1 MKVLLLIAHGSRKQ
15 SANDE
20 IKRLAQRVQEL
31 SSEDYAAVV
40 ASFLECAEPDI
51 HQGVDR
57 CVELGATEIV
67 AVPYFLAAG
76 KHVASDIPG
85 ELASASA
92 GHPQISIEMSQYVG
106 ENEAMPDLVLRCSK
120 RVDQIS

>member
-20 IKRLAQRVQEL
+20 IIKLAVRVQALCGNE
-31 SSEDYAAVV
+31 YAEVV
-40 ASFLECAEPDI
+40 AAFLECAEPSI
-51 HQGVDR
+51 QQGVDR
-57 CVELGATEIV
+57 CVGLGATEVV

-85 ELASASA
+85 ELANAGAS
-92 GHPQISIEMSQYVG
+92 HPQLSIEMSQYVG
-106 ENEAMPDLVLRCSK
+106 DNEAMPELVLRCSK
-120 RVDQIS
+120 QAGKAI

>member
-20 IKRLAQRVQEL
+20 INQLAGRVQALCGKE
-31 SSEDYAAVV
+31 YAAGV
-40 ASFLECAEPDI
+40 AAFLECAEPSI
-51 HQGVDR
+51 QQGVDR
-57 CVELGATEIV
+57 CIELGATEVV

-85 ELASASA
+85 ELTNASTN
-92 GHPQISIEMSQYVG
+92 HPQLSIEMSQYVG
-106 ENEAMPDLVLRCSK
+106 DHEAMPELVLRCSK
-120 RVDQIS
+120 QAGEAS